1 MAEQFRTPNAQFS
14 SELYCFHILIML
26 THSSF
31 NSFASY
37 AGPACV
43 RPYYLHNYFM
53 FLFREF
59 AARIRKRNTS

>member
-1 MAEQFRTPNAQFS
+1 MAEQFCPPNAQFS
-14 SELYCFHILIML
+14 SELFSFHIFIMI
-26 THSSF
+26 TSSSF

-53 FLFREF
+53 L
-59 AARIRKRNTS
+59 